1 MSSNTS
7 ITDIKST
14 ADIQSTADIKSPC
27 EQVLFNV
34 DERGVATV
42 TLNNPDKHNAFDDHI
57 IASLSHLFQQIA
69 HCPDINVMVLASSGK
84 SFSAG
89 ADLGWMKRMASYS
102 YEENLSD
109 ANALAQMLKHL
120 NFLPQATIA
129 KVQGAAFGGAVGL
142 ASCCDIVLASD
153 KASFCLSEV
162 KLGLIPATISPY
174 VVNVIGQKAS
184 RRYFQ
189 TAERFFADKAQQL
202 GLVDEITPLAQLDS
216 AVAAMVQTLLN
227 NSPAAI
233 RQAKQLALD
242 VAYQEINQS
251 LITNTS
257 ERIAAIRVSAE
268 GQEGL
273 GAFFEKRK
281 PAWQTSQAQRSTDKA
296 IPTTLTSQTTKSLD
310 KGEG

>member
-1 MSSNTS
+1 MMFSYS
-7 ITDIKST
+7 
-14 ADIQSTADIKSPC
+14 QIKSPN
-27 EQVLFNV
+27 EQVLFDV
-34 DERGVATV
+34 DNRGVATV
-42 TLNNPDKHNAFDDHI
+42 TLNNPEKHNAFDDSI
-57 IASLSHLFQQIA
+57 IFALNQLFQAIA
-69 HCPDINVMVLASSGK
+69 DCHDINVMVLASTGK
-84 SFSAG
+84 NFSAG
-89 ADLGWMKRMASYS
+89 ADLAWMQRMASYS

-109 ANALAQMLKHL
+109 ANALAQMLKNL
-120 NFLPQATIA
+120 NFLPQPTIA

-142 ASCCDIVLASD
+142 ASCCDIVLASE

-174 VVNVIGQKAS
+174 VVNAIGQKAS

-202 GLVDEITPLAQLDS
+202 GLVDEIYPLTALDS
-216 AVAAMVQTLLN
+216 AVTEMVNTLLAN
-227 NSPAAI
+227 GPLAV

-242 VAYQEINQS
+242 VAYQDIDEV
-251 LITNTS
+251 LIKNTC

-273 GAFFEKRK
+273 TAFFEKRQ
-281 PAWQTSQAQRSTDKA
+281 PAWQAESKNSAV
-296 IPTTLTSQTTKSLD
+296 PTTSTN